1 MTDNPQMVHRGH
13 TLVNNPAFWE
23 AVNTHFPDF
32 SRIKEMIAEA
42 YQAETGRDDPTQRE
56 LSSWLIMA
64 LRGNPALRDGIST
77 GNTPARQIILPS
89 LAIKFDYIM
98 SRPCYICMPYQEVNH
113 IRFFLRTDPVSLQA
127 DHQSSFKKAVKVYLA
142 QVNHDFS
149 DFYNERLCVAVLF
162 AMRGNSRM
170 TDVDNMAKPL
180 LDALEKYAYD
190 NDRQIDHLDTIRLN
204 SGSADEAFIGV
215 RIARTGIAEN
225 EDVIRPEFDA
235 KWIKT
240 RGIASIDLTP
250 FLKEKKKKT
259 RPVVAT

>member
-1 MTDNPQMVHRGH
+1 
-13 TLVNNPAFWE
+13 
-23 AVNTHFPDF
+23 
-32 SRIKEMIAEA
+32 
-42 YQAETGRDDPTQRE
+42 
-56 LSSWLIMA
+56 
-64 LRGNPALRDGIST
+64 
-77 GNTPARQIILPS
+77 
-89 LAIKFDYIM
+89 
-98 SRPCYICMPYQEVNH
+98 MPYQEVNH
-113 IRFFLRTDPVSLQA
+113 IRFFLRIDPVSLQA

-190 NDRQIDHLDTIRLN
+190 NDRQIDHLDAIRLN

-215 RIARTGIAEN
+215 RIARTGIAGN

-259 RPVVAT
+259 RPVVAP